1 MDHPEGRSD
10 ATGESVWERDDTDEP
25 QLVRPYT
32 LTAGR
37 TDSRINLPLEAPVE
51 TLLAPQKAPR
61 WPGNDVRGQIL
72 SLCAGSPSVAE
83 VAAVLSLPLG
93 VARVLIGDLV
103 TQGYMRVHATLGDST
118 TDDERRELIGRT
130 LRGLRVL

>member
-1 MDHPEGRSD
+1 MDHWEWED
-10 ATGESVWERDDTDEP
+10 ADEP

-37 TDSRINLPLEAPVE
+37 TDSRIYLPLEAPVE
-51 TLLAPQKAPR
+51 TVLIPPKPPR
-61 WPGNDVRGQIL
+61 WPGNDVRGRIL
-72 SLCAGSPSVAE
+72 TICADNPSVAE
-83 VAAVLSLPLG
+83 IAAVLSLPLG

-103 TQGYMRVHATLGDST
+103 TQGYLRVHTTLGDST

-130 LRGLRVL
+130 LRGLRAL